1 MTNYYDVQFKVHG
14 IVSRLTQGCG
24 SNVIFTS
31 LAPHRQWLESIIF
44 KQLNERLV
52 FSDK

>member
-1 MTNYYDVQFKVHG
+1 MTKYVDKQFKVHG

-24 SNVIFTS
+24 GKMIFTS
-31 LAPHRQWLESIIF
+31 LTPHRLWLESIIF
-44 KQLNERLV
+44 KQLHERLV